1 MKKALNVDEA
11 TGRQI
16 EQELRVSEERLRAI
30 FNSEPECVKVV
41 DLSGRVLDMNAAGLA
56 MLEAD
61 SLEQIRGARV
71 ADFVHPD
78 DVANVEA
85 LFDRAAAGEPG
96 VLTFRIRTLRR
107 TERWAESHA
116 SPLRAG
122 TNHVNAVLAVTHDVT
137 ERRRAREER
146 DLYAQAMRSMNVGLI
161 ILQLEH
167 DVNGPSFR
175 FVAANEAG
183 LRATRTT
190 EEQLIG
196 STIAERFPAFNDT
209 ALINRAVDALRTGTA
224 SLIGDFAYGDARV
237 PPSVFHIALAPI
249 SDTNL
254 AVTFQDVTEQRHLE
268 EQLRQS
274 QKMEAVGRLAGGIA
288 HDFNNLLTV
297 IIGYLQAGL
306 ATAASGELRSDL
318 EQAQA
323 AAERAARLTRQLL
336 AFSRRQ
342 VLQPR
347 VVDVDALLGELH
359 TM

>member
-1 MKKALNVDEA
+1 MGPSELPAVGEGERL
-11 TGRQI
+11 RI
-16 EQELRVSEERLRAI
+16 ERELRVSEERLRAI

-146 DLYAQAMRSMNVGLI
+146 DLYAQAMRAMNVGLI
-161 ILQLEH
+161 IMRLEPGGR
-167 DVNGPSFR
+167 GPTLR
-175 FVAANEAG
+175 VIAANEA
-183 LRATRTT
+183 
-190 EEQLIG
+190 
-196 STIAERFPAFNDT
+196 
-209 ALINRAVDALRTGTA
+209 AL
-224 SLIGDFAYGDARV
+224 
-237 PPSVFHIALAPI
+237 
-249 SDTNL
+249 
-254 AVTFQDVTEQRHLE
+254 
-268 EQLRQS
+268 
-274 QKMEAVGRLAGGIA
+274 
-288 HDFNNLLTV
+288 
-297 IIGYLQAGL
+297 
-306 ATAASGELRSDL
+306 
-318 EQAQA
+318 
-323 AAERAARLTRQLL
+323 RLTRMREDELVGRTVAECFPAL
-336 AFSRRQ
+336 VGS
-342 VLQPR
+342 
-347 VVDVDALLGELH
+347 DA
-359 TM
+359 